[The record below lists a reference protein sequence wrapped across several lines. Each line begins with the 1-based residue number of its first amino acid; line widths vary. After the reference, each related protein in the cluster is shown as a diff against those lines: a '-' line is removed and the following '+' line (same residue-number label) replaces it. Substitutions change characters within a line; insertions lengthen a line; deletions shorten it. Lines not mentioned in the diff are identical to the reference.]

1 MKVRCSSECF
11 SQLYSYDFHNQIV
24 LTSPGFARAVS
35 RHRIPF
41 VLRGESSIQYDK
53 ASIHS
58 NASLIVSMN

>member
-11 SQLYSYDFHNQIV
+11 SQLYSYDFQIV